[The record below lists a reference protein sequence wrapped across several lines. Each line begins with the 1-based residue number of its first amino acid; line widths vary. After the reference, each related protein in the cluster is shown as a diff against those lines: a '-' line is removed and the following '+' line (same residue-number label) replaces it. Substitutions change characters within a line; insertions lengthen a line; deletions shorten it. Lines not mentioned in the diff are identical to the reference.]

1 MKEIFFRKGKYIF
14 NTIGI
19 TICCLAYIWLVS
31 KWHFEEQSLLLTLT
45 IGLVYFGG
53 LLILYAWVMYL
64 RMYVKCILCHQ
75 PALVLTDDELQIY
88 RFERG
93 NYLSVRWQS
102 IEAFVPFVYKGNT
115 TYNIVL
121 KDYDEYYQQES
132 NWFQRFL
139 LRINSCILGKHT
151 IANIDVYSM
160 DIDADELLGLLNR
173 HLSH

>member
-1 MKEIFFRKGKYIF
+1 MKEIYFRKGKYIF

-31 KWHFEEQSLLLTLT
+31 KWHFGEQSLLLTLT
-45 IGLVYFGG
+45 TGLVYFGG
-53 LLILYAWVMYL
+53 LLIFYAWVMYL
-64 RMYVKCILCHQ
+64 RMYMKCILSHQ

-93 NYLSVRWQS
+93 NYLSVKWQS
-102 IEAFVPFVYKGNT
+102 IKAIVPYVYKGKT
-115 TYNIVL
+115 TYNVVL

-132 NWFQRFL
+132 NRFQRLL
-139 LRINSCILGKHT
+139 LRIYSGMMGKHT
-151 IANIDVYSM
+151 IANIDVHSM
-160 DIDADELLGLLNR
+160 DIDADELLDLLNR